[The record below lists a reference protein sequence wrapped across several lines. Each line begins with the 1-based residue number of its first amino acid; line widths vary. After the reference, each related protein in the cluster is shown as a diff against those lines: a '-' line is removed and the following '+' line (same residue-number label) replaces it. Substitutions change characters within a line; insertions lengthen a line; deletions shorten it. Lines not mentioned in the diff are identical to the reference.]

1 MTKIVNG
8 DSYRKMLSR
17 EIKLQKIQNLRNIA
31 NQVKKKEDKK
41 DRKKAEFQGAE
52 TKVVWSIAKT
62 SIQIH
67 QTYPPNETRFDKT
80 KGKVWNLIQ
89 WQEFWIH
96 LTKFDATTRKLNG
109 QYDIQLAISKTR
121 FFPWYVA
128 MKYDTE
134 DGNAISVVDLAS
146 IPLRTLF
153 LLCYMTVSRM
163 TLTWHFCGGW
173 MLQKVD
179 MTLLVLLEIFQVWSL
194 LGLFQILIILVLD
207 YRCP

>member
-31 NQVKKKEDKK
+31 NQVKKNENKK
-41 DRKKAEFQGAE
+41 DRKKGEFQGAE

-67 QTYPPNETRFDKT
+67 LTYSPNETRLNKT
-80 KGKVWNLIQ
+80 KRRVFNLIQ

-96 LTKFDATTRKLNG
+96 LTKFDATTRKLNR
-109 QYDIQLAISKTR
+109 QYDIQLAVIKTR

-128 MKYDTE
+128 MKCDTY
-134 DGNAISVVDLAS
+134 DGNSIFGVGSVSYPISL
-146 IPLRTLF
+146 
-153 LLCYMTVSRM
+153 
-163 TLTWHFCGGW
+163 
-173 MLQKVD
+173 MLHECITYGIN
-179 MTLLVLLEIFQVWSL
+179 MTLLWWMGVSKSW
-194 LGLFQILIILVLD
+194 
-207 YRCP
+207 Y

>member
-31 NQVKKKEDKK
+31 NQVKKKENKK
-41 DRKKAEFQGAE
+41 DRKKGEFQGAE

-96 LTKFDATTRKLNG
+96 LTKFDATTRKLNR
-109 QYDIQLAISKTR
+109 QYDIQLAVTKI
-121 FFPWYVA
+121 PWYVA
-128 MKYDTE
+128 MKCDTH
-134 DGNAISVVDLAS
+134 DGNSIFGVSSTSYPISL
-146 IPLRTLF
+146 
-153 LLCYMTVSRM
+153 
-163 TLTWHFCGGW
+163 
-173 MLQKVD
+173 MLHVCIAYD
-179 MTLLVLLEIFQVWSL
+179 INMTLLWWIGVAKSRYQFIGSSWDFLSMVT
-194 LGLFQILIILVLD
+194 LIDYRLD

>member
-31 NQVKKKEDKK
+31 NQVKKKENKK
-41 DRKKAEFQGAE
+41 DRKKGEFQGAE

-67 QTYPPNETRFDKT
+67 LTYPPNETRFDKT
-80 KGKVWNLIQ
+80 KGRVWNLIQ

-96 LTKFDATTRKLNG
+96 LTKFDATTRKLNR
-109 QYDIQLAISKTR
+109 QYDIQLAVTKTR

-128 MKYDTE
+128 MKCDTH
-134 DGNAISVVDLAS
+134 DGNSIFGVDSASYRISL
-146 IPLRTLF
+146 
-153 LLCYMTVSRM
+153 
-163 TLTWHFCGGW
+163 
-173 MLQKVD
+173 MLHD
-179 MTLLVLLEIFQVWSL
+179 CIAYDINMTLLWWMSVAKSRYQFIVSSWGFLSMVIPWFASNIDNTSIRL
-194 LGLFQILIILVLD
+194 
-207 YRCP
+207 

>member
-67 QTYPPNETRFDKT
+67 LTYSPNETRLNKMKRRVF
-80 KGKVWNLIQ
+80 NLIQ

-96 LTKFDATTRKLNG
+96 LTKFDATTRKLNR
-109 QYDIQLAISKTR
+109 QYDIQLAVIKTR

-128 MKYDTE
+128 MKCDTYE
-134 DGNAISVVDLAS
+134 TRFLALV
-146 IPLRTLF
+146 PFLTLF
-153 LLCYMTVSRM
+153 LLCYMNVLRM
-163 TLTWHFCGGW
+163 ALTWHFCGGW
-173 MLQKVD
+173 VFQKVD
-179 MTLLVLLEIFQVWSL
+179 INLLVLLEAFQVRSP
-194 LGLFQILIILVLD
+194 LGLFQILAILALG
-207 YRCP
+207 YRCR